1 MTFSGVIVRGN
12 TFACS
17 FTNYQSLSIMDMCGD
32 GSSKGTYLKCK
43 LKAVEIQDHRYSRTI
58 LVNWRMIQKSPLSRL
73 EPKESLFI
81 C

>member
-1 MTFSGVIVRGN
+1 VEVPFK
-12 TFACS
+12 
-17 FTNYQSLSIMDMCGD
+17 NYQSVHRQLRLSLSIMDMCGD
-32 GSSKGTYLKCK
+32 GSSKGTHLKCK
-43 LKAVEIQDHRYSRTI
+43 LKAVEIHDHRYSRTI